1 MEGKKK
7 KSLQQIMRSLHRDI
21 GFLMI
26 GMTLI
31 YAISGII
38 LVYRD
43 TGLLKSEKTI
53 TRQLPPNLE
62 EQQLGMM
69 LHLFDFKVEKTEGDL
84 VYFGNGT
91 YNKTTG
97 EAIYQSVS
105 LPDFMNK
112 LNGLHKASSQSKTH
126 WFTTVF
132 GVLMLFLAVSSLWM
146 FKAKTKHFKRGV
158 VISALGLLVA
168 VVMLVM

>member
-7 KSLQQIMRSLHRDI
+7 KTLQQIMRSLHRDI

-43 TGLLKSEKTI
+43 TNFLKSEQVM

-69 LHLFDFKVEKTEGDL
+69 FHLFNFKVEQTEGEL
-84 VYFGNGT
+84 VYFGN
-91 YNKTTG
+91 
-97 EAIYQSVS
+97 
-105 LPDFMNK
+105 
-112 LNGLHKASSQSKTH
+112 
-126 WFTTVF
+126 
-132 GVLMLFLAVSSLWM
+132 
-146 FKAKTKHFKRGV
+146 
-158 VISALGLLVA
+158 
-168 VVMLVM
+168 

>member
-7 KSLQQIMRSLHRDI
+7 KTVPQIMRSLHRDI

-31 YAISGII
+31 YAVSGII

-43 TGLLKSEKTI
+43 TDFLKSEKTI
-53 TRQLPPNLE
+53 TRQLEPNLE
-62 EQQLGMM
+62 PEQLGMQ
-69 LHLFDFKVEKTEGDL
+69 LHQRFFKVEKTEGEI

-97 EAIYQSVS
+97 EAVYSSVS
-105 LPDFMNK
+105 LPSFLNK
-112 LNGLHKASSQSKTH
+112 INGLHKASSQSKTH
-126 WFTTVF
+126 WFTTIF
-132 GVLMLFLAVSSLWM
+132 GVLMLFLAVSSFWM
-146 FKAKTKHFKRGV
+146 FKAKTKNFKRGM
-158 VISALGLLVA
+158 VISVLGLLIA
-168 VVMLVM
+168 VVMLVL

>member
-1 MEGKKK
+1 MEVKKK
-7 KSLQQIMRSLHRDI
+7 KSVQHWMRSLHRDI
-21 GFLMI
+21 GYLMI

-43 TGLLKSEKTI
+43 TGFLKSEKTI

-91 YNKTTG
+91 YNKATG
-97 EAIYQSVS
+97 EAIYQAVG
-105 LPDFMNK
+105 LPEFMNK
-112 LNGLHKASSQSKTH
+112 LNGLHKASSQTKTH

-132 GVLMLFLAVSSLWM
+132 GVLMLFLALSSLWM
-146 FKAKTKHFKRGV
+146 FKARSKHFKRGMV
-158 VISALGLLVA
+158 FSALGLALA